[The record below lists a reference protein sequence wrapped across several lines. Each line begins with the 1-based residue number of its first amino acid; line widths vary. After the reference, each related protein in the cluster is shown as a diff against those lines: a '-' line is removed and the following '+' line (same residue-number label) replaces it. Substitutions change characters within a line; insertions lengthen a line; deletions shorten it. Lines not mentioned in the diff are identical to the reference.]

1 MGLAQKEKQTESAV
15 KPAPSKRGRAA
26 EETTMS
32 ILRLWLSTLK
42 STVTNIGALAT
53 FAIIYAILLATFFRF
68 IWIREAT
75 VWQVLFTFAFII
87 LIPVEFFIFQA
98 AIINRVRD
106 QRFRWR
112 AILIDAVKLLVATIP
127 VLLVAWLL
135 SYLLNKLAV
144 RFPAPA
150 LPALPVTQGPPKPAP
165 LHWPS
170 LLFTTLKFVL
180 WGVATPLIALHLW
193 IAIAGG
199 VLRSMFATEPFL
211 KKIGMALARA
221 FSADSVLIY
230 ALGLI
235 IFFLL
240 PYVVLVPVIT
250 IKGNK
255 TEFGLFILRLL
266 VAAVFGLLGWVVTV
280 SALTKNEAQVVPVV
294 LPLSP
299 ASAEATA

>member
-1 MGLAQKEKQTESAV
+1 
-15 KPAPSKRGRAA
+15 
-26 EETTMS
+26 MS
-32 ILRLWLSTLK
+32 TLKLWLSTLK
-42 STVTNIGALAT
+42 STVTNIGALAI

-75 VWQVLFTFAFII
+75 LWQVLFTYALMI
-87 LIPVEFFIFQA
+87 LIPAEFFIFQA

-112 AILIDAVKLLVATIP
+112 AILTDAVKLFVATIP
-127 VLLVAWLL
+127 VLLLAWLL

-150 LPALPVTQGPPKPAP
+150 LPGLPVTQGPPKPAP

-170 LLFTTLKFVL
+170 LLFATLKFVL
-180 WGVATPLIALHLW
+180 WGVATPLVAIHLW

-199 VLRSMFATEPFL
+199 ELRSMFAAGPFL
-211 KKIGMALARA
+211 KKIGIALARA

-240 PYVVLVPVIT
+240 PYVILAPVFT
-250 IKGNK
+250 IKGTK

-266 VAAVFGLLGWVVTV
+266 AAAVFGLLGWVVTV
-280 SALTKNEAQVVPVV
+280 SALAKNEAQPVPVV
-294 LPLSP
+294 LPIP
-299 ASAEATA
+299 HTSAEAPA

>member
-1 MGLAQKEKQTESAV
+1 MVLAQKEKQTESAV
-15 KPAPSKRGRAA
+15 KPAPCKRGRAA
-26 EETTMS
+26 EEATMS
-32 ILRLWLSTLK
+32 TLRLWLSALK
-42 STVTNIGALAT
+42 TTVTNIGALAT

-75 VWQVLFTFAFII
+75 LWQVLFTYALMI
-87 LIPVEFFIFQA
+87 LIPAEFFIFQA

-112 AILIDAVKLLVATIP
+112 AILTEAVKLFVATIP
-127 VLLVAWLL
+127 VLLLAWLL

-150 LPALPVTQGPPKPAP
+150 LPALPATQGPPTPAP
-165 LHWPS
+165 HHWPS

-180 WGVATPLIALHLW
+180 WGVATPLIAIHLW

-199 VLRSMFATEPFL
+199 ELRSMFATGPFL
-211 KKIGMALARA
+211 KKIGIALARA

-240 PYVVLVPVIT
+240 PYVILVPVIT

-266 VAAVFGLLGWVVTV
+266 GAAVFGLLGWVVTV
-280 SALTKNEAQVVPVV
+280 SALTKNEAQPVPVV
-294 LPLSP
+294 LPLSR
-299 ASAEATA
+299 ASAEAPA